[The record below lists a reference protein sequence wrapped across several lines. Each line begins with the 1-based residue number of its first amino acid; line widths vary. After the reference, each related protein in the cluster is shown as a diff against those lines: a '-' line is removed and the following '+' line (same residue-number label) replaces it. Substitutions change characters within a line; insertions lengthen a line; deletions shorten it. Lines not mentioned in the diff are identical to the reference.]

1 MKKSPNHQITE
12 SPNTNESGQTLLL
25 AVLAIIILLIAALF
39 LFDLQNIIRVKV
51 KAQTAADAAS
61 LAGAKMQMESLNLI
75 GEINLIK
82 ACTVLITDYA
92 DGSSPDQLMAASDNL
107 TEMQARISFVGPLIG
122 LGAAQQAAKN
132 NGIVDPA
139 EIYSGSDYETFS
151 LAGYIQQ
158 VRDDEIYGTEDYE
171 QIIEGY
177 AWRDPDHPY
186 ANMLEVINNQGIA
199 AGPNIDMPN
208 INSLFNDVSLYEA
221 IMTEF
226 WCHQTLRWLLKQG
239 DGYYSGQWWQG
250 LVGSV
255 SFVEESEL
263 LPLYVE
269 YTGRDETYLSYDSA
283 VEDAH
288 EYLTDL
294 AEERDLE
301 LGMITQMPYMKWCIY
316 DGRWDNAP
324 GEGWV
329 DSSNYLYLRRGLRTE
344 YLYGG
349 AVTKMTCLVPGSTDG
364 KFTWLSGS
372 YQIHDIQREEG
383 VISQGEAVESPT
395 VRASAMAKPLGFL
408 EDADGNKLPPND
420 VSMILPV
427 FTSVRLIPV
436 AMQPA
441 TSIYDQ
447 SYLLYKFLKWLDDVT
462 DLNNPGS
469 PPAGTEMFL
478 MAMQR
483 LNDMYWRHKGY
494 NPSFAYV
501 PPQEAPIY
509 DPSTDTGAGV
519 LQLPVPDPGPPPEY
533 NSQFDDAKPND
544 GYEYDDDEVRTGI
557 RYTYED
563 RCDWD
568 PGGPG
573 GGGGG
578 GGPGQLH

>member
-1 MKKSPNHQITE
+1 MNKSSNHQITE
-12 SPNTNESGQTLLL
+12 SPNAGESGQTLLL

-39 LFDLQNIIRVKV
+39 LFDLQNIIRVKI
-51 KAQTAADAAS
+51 KAQTGADAAC

-82 ACTVLITDYA
+82 ACTVLISDFA
-92 DGSSPDQLMAASDNL
+92 DGSTPDDLIAASANL
-107 TEMQARISFVGPLIG
+107 TEMQARISFVGPVIG

-132 NGIVDPA
+132 NGMVDPA

-151 LAGYIQQ
+151 LTSYIES
-158 VRDDEIYGTEDYE
+158 VRDDDIYGTEDYE

-177 AWRDPDHPY
+177 AWRNPDNPY
-186 ANMLEVINNQGIA
+186 ASMLEVINNQGIA
-199 AGPNIDMPN
+199 AGPNVDMPD
-208 INSLFNDVSLYEA
+208 INSMFNDVSLYEA

-226 WCHQTLRWLLKQG
+226 WCHPTLRWLLKQG

-250 LVGSV
+250 LVSSV
-255 SFVEESEL
+255 SFIEESEL

-269 YTGRDETYLSYDSA
+269 YTANDETGMSYDSA

-288 EYLTDL
+288 EYLTEL
-294 AEERDLE
+294 AEERELQ
-301 LGMITQMPYMKWCIY
+301 LGMITQMPYMKWCVY
-316 DGRWDNAP
+316 DWRWDNAP

-329 DSSNYLYLRRGLRTE
+329 EDSSRLYLRRGLRDE
-344 YLYGG
+344 YQYGG
-349 AVTKMTCLVPGSTDG
+349 AVTKMTCLIPGSTDG

-372 YQIHDIQREEG
+372 YEIHEITREEG
-383 VISQGEAVESPT
+383 VISQSVPESPS
-395 VRASAMAKPLGFL
+395 VRASAMAKPLGYL
-408 EDADGNKLPPND
+408 ESDGVRLPPND
-420 VSMILPV
+420 VGMILPV
-427 FTSVRLIPV
+427 FNSVRLVPV

-447 SYLLYKFLKWLDDVT
+447 SYLLYKFLKWLDDVV
-462 DLNNPGS
+462 DLNNPGP

-478 MAMQR
+478 AAMQR

-494 NPSFAYV
+494 NPSFTYF
-501 PPQEAPIY
+501 PPGDAPVY
-509 DPSTDTGAGV
+509 DSATDTGAGV
-519 LQLPVPDPGPPPEY
+519 LQMPVPDPGPPPEY
-533 NSQFDDAKPND
+533 DQQFADAKPND
-544 GYEYDDDEVRTGI
+544 GYEYDDDGVRIGI

-563 RCDWD
+563 RCDWN